1 MAADLS
7 TLTHHGSSGRET
19 HRFTVQQYHAMIES
33 GLLGEQ
39 CSVELIRGE
48 LVQKMVI
55 GNRHAACVNSLNR
68 LLSAKLSE
76 SELISIQ
83 NPISIQDSEPEP
95 DVAVLVFCDDLYASR
110 RPTAADVRLLIEVA
124 DTSLAYDRDVKM
136 PLYAEAGIVEYW
148 IVNLISDTVEVH
160 RDARSD
166 GRYGTILTMERGQC
180 LTATSFT
187 TLSLSVDQ
195 ILGPPAPAGSAGS

>member
-1 MAADLS
+1 MATDVS
-7 TLTHHGSSGRET
+7 TLTRHKSPMCEP
-19 HRFTVQQYHAMIES
+19 HRFTLQQYHAMIES
-33 GLLGEQ
+33 GILGEQ

-55 GNRHAACVNSLNR
+55 GNRHAACVKSLNR
-68 LLSAKLSE
+68 LLSAKLSD
-76 SELISIQ
+76 SELVSIQ
-83 NPISIQDSEPEP
+83 DPISIQDSEPEP

-110 RPTAADVRLLIEVA
+110 RPAPADVRLLIEVA

-148 IVNLISDTVEVH
+148 IVNLMNDTIEVH

-166 GRYGTILTMERGQC
+166 GRYGTVLTLVRGQC
-180 LTATSFT
+180 ATPISFT
-187 TLSLSVDQ
+187 TFSLSVDQ
-195 ILGPPAPAGSAGS
+195 ILGPPAA

>member
-1 MAADLS
+1 LASDLS
-7 TLTHHGSSGRET
+7 TLTHHQSPTREP
-19 HRFTVQQYHAMIES
+19 HRFTLQQYHSMIES
-33 GLLGEQ
+33 GILGEQ

-68 LLSAKLSE
+68 LLSTQLAD
-76 SELISIQ
+76 SELVSIQ
-83 NPISIQDSEPEP
+83 NPVSIQDSEPEP

-110 RPTAADVRLLIEVA
+110 RPTSADVRLLIEVA
-124 DTSLAYDRDVKM
+124 DTSLSYDRDVKM

-148 IVNLISDTVEVH
+148 IVNLINDTIEVH

-166 GRYGTILTMERGQC
+166 GRYGTILTLERGQC
-180 LTATSFT
+180 VTPISFT

-195 ILGPPAPAGSAGS
+195 ILGPPAASAGA